1 MSNDKCLKKKK
12 SSVDNAAIY
21 LSLGIEMAVAV
32 LLAVW
37 CGVVLDKCVE
47 CSIPI
52 FTLVMAPLGM
62 FAAIWILLKTFR
74 NKK

>member
-1 MSNDKCLKKKK
+1 MRDDKRLKKRK

-37 CGVVLDKCVE
+37 CGIVLDKRIGY
-47 CSIPI
+47 SIPI
-52 FTLVMAPLGM
+52 FTFVMVPLGM

>member
-1 MSNDKCLKKKK
+1 MMSNDKRLKKKK

-37 CGVVLDKCVE
+37 CGVVLDKCV
-47 CSIPI
+47 
-52 FTLVMAPLGM
+52 
-62 FAAIWILLKTFR
+62 
-74 NKK
+74 

>member
-1 MSNDKCLKKKK
+1 MRDDKRLKKRK

-37 CGVVLDKCVE
+37 CGIVLDKRVG

-52 FTLVMAPLGM
+52 FTFVMVPLGM